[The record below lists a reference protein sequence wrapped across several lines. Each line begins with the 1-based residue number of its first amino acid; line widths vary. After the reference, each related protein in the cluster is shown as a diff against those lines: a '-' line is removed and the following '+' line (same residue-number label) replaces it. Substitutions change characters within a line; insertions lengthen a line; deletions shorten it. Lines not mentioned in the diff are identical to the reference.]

1 MIFFRESCHIS
12 YRRMSPDTRNHTSS
26 SALITKILLKST
38 VKRIFAIRIRY
49 TALHRITASQFIRR
63 ITPPAAYCFSQVKQ
77 GTSLIRL
84 KNLCPIITKAEIFS
98 YNSFTGIL
106 LYHFIDPVMFENII
120 PKLLHKRTWV
130 PFFQH
135 THVYVTAVMKILDI

>member
-1 MIFFRESCHIS
+1 
-12 YRRMSPDTRNHTSS
+12 MSPDTRNHTSS

-63 ITPPAAYCFSQVKQ
+63 ITPPDTSNSLRCLLLFASEAGDFLDSIKKISALLLQKQ
-77 GTSLIRL
+77 RFFHT
-84 KNLCPIITKAEIFS
+84 IFS
-98 YNSFTGIL
+98 YNFFTGIL

-135 THVYVTAVMKILDI
+135 SHVYVTAVMKILDI